1 MNGVAPSDPLDSGIF
16 YSLIKNSPVVLSS
29 VANIDDL
36 NVITADYDPVA
47 HLNEI
52 FTTPGSLSALTA
64 ISSSL
69 TEHVTSL
76 EDSIRALVANQAISD
91 ASSVTRVA
99 SAKADLDELFKN
111 IETVRGRAIAT
122 EQAITAMTADIKRLD
137 ATKRNLTVSMT
148 ALKRLQ
154 MLTTAFEQLK
164 AQCKLRQY
172 RDCAQLLQAVIQ
184 LMAHFRSYRSIDQIA
199 TLSRNVAELQ
209 AQLLEQVCEDFEIT
223 FTKDEVSLRRATLAE
238 GCEVMDAIGDSAR
251 TRLINWFCNTQLRE
265 YRQIF
270 RGSDE
275 AGSLDNISRRYAW
288 LKRILK
294 TYDEEHIY
302 IFPSFWKVNEIL
314 AKTFCD
320 NTREDFKGIL
330 VKTMRADGGKSLDVN
345 LLLRCLQE
353 TLDFEQYLE
362 KRFAVDSRV
371 SIDTVSSRD
380 DRPLIFGKA
389 ISEAFEPYLSLWVDS
404 QEKALAT
411 LLPVFRSQ
419 PIRPPDE
426 EFNTSAVLASSIE
439 LFQFY
444 RVTFAQCAKLS
455 AGAKLY
461 DLSMIFSKYLDAY
474 ADTVLLYRL
483 PDKPGISP
491 PPNDET
497 IIVVLNTA
505 DYCHA
510 LTSQLEDRIKS
521 RIDEEFKAKV
531 NMEKQQDSFMGVVNS
546 AIRALTRKM
555 EAELDP
561 IWREMRNTPWSK
573 LETVGDQSTYVG
585 ELVRVIKAEA
595 VKLLQLIVKEQ
606 YKRAFC
612 DRLVENISTTILAN
626 LMVCKPISEV
636 GAEQMLLDV
645 YSVKKCLEELMTLT
659 AEEGV
664 AAPVT
669 FIKHVSRAIN
679 RIDIVL
685 KVIQVR
691 SSPPEGLVQAYL
703 IHIADKSETNFR
715 KILDIKGL
723 KGRDLSERVEL
734 FHAHKAAYNGLAES
748 NPVMNTLNAS
758 NLNPGA
764 GLPPAISLS
773 SSAAGLVISPK
784 FDAATFGSVLM
795 AGMKEGVDRLGTPGI
810 GGSSTGGGG
819 GTAASSPGASTTQ
832 LNVGVNVADAAKEG
846 VAGLNENLKNFGRFF
861 RSNRFGSI
869 DGK

>member
-1 MNGVAPSDPLDSGIF
+1 MNGVASNDPLDS
-16 YSLIKNSPVVLSS
+16 
-29 VANIDDL
+29 
-36 NVITADYDPVA
+36 ADYDPVA

-52 FTTPGSLSALTA
+52 FATPGSLSSLQSVSSTLSQHVLT
-64 ISSSL
+64 L
-69 TEHVTSL
+69 DDELRT
-76 EDSIRALVANQAISD
+76 LVANQAISD
-91 ASSVTRVA
+91 ASSVSRVA
-99 SAKADLDELFKN
+99 TAKADLDDLFKK
-111 IETVRGRAIAT
+111 IETVRGRAIST
-122 EQAITAMTADIKRLD
+122 EEAITAMTADIKRLD

-184 LMAHFRSYRSIDQIA
+184 LMAHFKSYRSIDQIA

-209 AQLLEQVCEDFEIT
+209 GQLLEQVCEDFEIT
-223 FTKDEVSLRRATLAE
+223 FAKDEVSIRKAMLAE

-265 YRQIF
+265 YRQVF

-294 TYDEEHIY
+294 TYDEEHVY
-302 IFPSFWKVNEIL
+302 IFPGTWKVNEIL
-314 AKTFCD
+314 ARTFCD

-330 VKTMRADGGKSLDVN
+330 VKTMRSDGGKSLDVN

-353 TLDFEQYLE
+353 TLDFEHYLE
-362 KRFAVDSRV
+362 KRFATDGRV

-380 DRPLIFGKA
+380 ERPLIFGKA

-404 QEKALAT
+404 QEKT
-411 LLPVFRSQ
+411 LQAMLPTFRAQ

-426 EFNTSAVLASSIE
+426 EFNVSSVLASSIE

-455 AGAKLY
+455 AGSKLY
-461 DLSMIFSKYLDAY
+461 DLSLIFAKYLDIY
-474 ADTVLLYRL
+474 ADTVLLHHV
-483 PDKPGISP
+483 PDKPGFP
-491 PPNDET
+491 TPNLET
-497 IIVVLNTA
+497 VITILNTA

-510 LTSQLEDRIKS
+510 LTSQLEERIKA
-521 RIDEEFKAKV
+521 RIDDDFKNKV
-531 NMEKQQDSFMGVVNS
+531 NMERQQDTFMSVVNT
-546 AIRALTRKM
+546 AIRALTKKV
-555 EAELDP
+555 ELELEP

-585 ELVRVIKAEA
+585 ELVRVTKEESTK
-595 VKLLQLIVKEQ
+595 VLQVIVKEQ

-626 LMVCKPISEV
+626 LMTCKPISEV

-645 YSVKKCLEELMTLT
+645 YSIKKCLEELMTLT

-664 AAPVT
+664 TAPTT
-669 FIKHVSRAIN
+669 FIKHVARAIS
-679 RIDIVL
+679 RIDTVL

-691 SSPPEGLVQAYL
+691 SSPPEALVQAYF
-703 IHIADKSETNFR
+703 IHIADKSEANFR
-715 KILDIKGL
+715 KILDIKGV
-723 KGRDLSERVEL
+723 KGRDLASLVEL
-734 FHAHKAAYNGLAES
+734 FHAHKPAYDSLAEN
-748 NPVMNTLNAS
+748 NPIMAALNAS
-758 NLNPGA
+758 NVPIA
-764 GLPPAISLS
+764 TAPAISIS
-773 SSAAGLVISPK
+773 STGGGLVISPSLTGK
-784 FDAATFGSVLM
+784 FDAATFGSALM
-795 AGMKEGVDRLGTPGI
+795 QGVKEGVDRLGTPTIVGSA
-810 GGSSTGGGG
+810 GGS
-819 GTAASSPGASTTQ
+819 TAASSPGSSTTQ
-832 LNVGVNVADAAKEG
+832 LNAGVADAAAALGMKDG

-861 RSNRFGSI
+861 RRERFGSM
-869 DGK
+869 DAK

>member
-1 MNGVAPSDPLDSGIF
+1 MNGVAPSDPLDS
-16 YSLIKNSPVVLSS
+16 
-29 VANIDDL
+29 
-36 NVITADYDPVA
+36 ADYDPVA
-47 HLNEI
+47 HLNDI
-52 FTTPGSLSALTA
+52 FTTPGSLAALPSV
-64 ISSSL
+64 SSSL
-69 TEHVTSL
+69 TTHVTSL
-76 EDSIRALVANQAISD
+76 SDTIRTLVANQAISD

-99 SAKADLDELFKN
+99 HAKADLDELFKN

-172 RDCAQLLQAVIQ
+172 RDCAQLLQAVLQ
-184 LMAHFRSYRSIDQIA
+184 LMAHFKSYRSIDQIA
-199 TLSRNVAELQ
+199 TLSRNIAELQ
-209 AQLLEQVCEDFEIT
+209 SQLLEQVCEDFEIT
-223 FTKDEVSLRRATLAE
+223 FTKDEVSIRRAMLAE
-238 GCEVMDAIGDSAR
+238 GCEVMDAVGDSAR

-275 AGSLDNISRRYAW
+275 AGSLDNISRRYSW

-294 TYDEEHIY
+294 TYDEDHVY
-302 IFPSFWKVNEIL
+302 IFPAAWKVNEIL
-314 AKTFCD
+314 ARTFCD
-320 NTREDFKGIL
+320 NTREDFKGTL

-362 KRFAVDSRV
+362 KRFAADTRV
-371 SIDTVSSRD
+371 SIDTISSREEK
-380 DRPLIFGKA
+380 PLIFGKA

-411 LLPVFRSQ
+411 LLPVFKAQ

-439 LFQFY
+439 IFQFY
-444 RVTFAQCAKLS
+444 KVTFAQCAKLS
-455 AGAKLY
+455 AGSKLY
-461 DLSMIFSKYLDAY
+461 DLSVIFAKYLDNYSEA
-474 ADTVLLYRL
+474 VLLYHL
-483 PDKPGISP
+483 PDKPGAAL
-491 PPNDET
+491 PNDET
-497 IIVVLNTA
+497 IVTVLNTA

-510 LTSQLEDRIKS
+510 LTSQLEERIKL
-521 RIDEEFKAKV
+521 RIDEEYKNKV
-531 NMEKQQDSFMGVVNS
+531 NMEKQQDTFMGVVS
-546 AIRALTRKM
+546 IAIRAFTKKI
-555 EAELDP
+555 EIELEP

-595 VKLLQLIVKEQ
+595 AKLLGLIVKEQ

-612 DRLVENISTTILAN
+612 DRLVENIANTILAN
-626 LMVCKPISEV
+626 LMACKPISEV

-659 AEEGV
+659 AEEG
-664 AAPVT
+664 ATAPAT
-669 FIKHVSRAIN
+669 FIKHVSRAIS

-703 IHIADKSETNFR
+703 IHIADKSEPNFR
-715 KILDIKGL
+715 KILDIKGI
-723 KGRDLSERVEL
+723 KGRDLSERIEL
-734 FHAHKAAYNGLAES
+734 FHAHKAAYDSLVES
-748 NPVMNTLNAS
+748 NPVMGLLNAS
-758 NLNPGA
+758 NINTSTVG
-764 GLPPAISLS
+764 GGGMPAIISGGPGGV
-773 SSAAGLVISPK
+773 GLMISPGLSGK
-784 FDAATFGSVLM
+784 FDAATFGSALM
-795 AGMKEGVDRLGTPGI
+795 AGVKEGVDRLGTPGI
-810 GGSSTGGGG
+810 GSVGGSTG
-819 GTAASSPGASTTQ
+819 ANSPGASSTQ
-832 LNVGVNVADAAKEG
+832 LNAGVNVADVAKDG
-846 VAGLNENLKNFGRFF
+846 VAGLNESMKNFGRFF

>member
-1 MNGVAPSDPLDSGIF
+1 MNGVAPSDPLDS
-16 YSLIKNSPVVLSS
+16 
-29 VANIDDL
+29 
-36 NVITADYDPVA
+36 ADYDPVA
-47 HLNEI
+47 HLNDI
-52 FTTPGSLSALTA
+52 FATPGSLSALPSV
-64 ISSSL
+64 SSSL
-69 TEHVTSL
+69 NDHVSNL
-76 EDSIRALVANQAISD
+76 QDDIRTLVANQVISD

-137 ATKRNLTVSMT
+137 STKRNLTVSMT

-164 AQCKLRQY
+164 AQTKFRQY

-209 AQLLEQVCEDFEIT
+209 SQLLEQVCEDFEIT
-223 FTKDEVSLRRATLAE
+223 FTKDEVTLRRAMLSE
-238 GCEVMDAIGDSAR
+238 GCEVMDAVGDSAR

-270 RGSDE
+270 RGSEE

-302 IFPSFWKVNEIL
+302 IFPSFWRVGEIL
-314 AKTFCD
+314 ARTFCD
-320 NTREDFKGIL
+320 NTREDFKGVL
-330 VKTMRADGGKSLDVN
+330 VKAMRMDGGKSLDVN
-345 LLLRCLQE
+345 LLLNCLQE

-404 QEKALAT
+404 QEKTLSN

-419 PIRPPDE
+419 PIRPPDD

-455 AGAKLY
+455 AGSKLY
-461 DLSMIFSKYLDAY
+461 DLSVIFAKYLDGY
-474 ADTVLLYRL
+474 ADTVLLYHL
-483 PDKPGISP
+483 PDKPGMML
-491 PPNDET
+491 PNDET
-497 IIVVLNTA
+497 IITVLNTA

-510 LTSQLEDRIKS
+510 LTSQLEDRIKG

-531 NMEKQQDSFMGVVNS
+531 NMEKQQDTFIGVVS
-546 AIRALTRKM
+546 IAIRALTRKV

-573 LETVGDQSTYVG
+573 LETVGDHSTYVG
-585 ELVRVIKAEA
+585 ELIRVIKEQAEK
-595 VKLLQLIVKEQ
+595 VLNLIVKEQ

-612 DRLVENISTTILAN
+612 DRLVENISNTILAN
-626 LMVCKPISEV
+626 LMACKPISE
-636 GAEQMLLDV
+636 MLLDV
-645 YSVKKCLEELMTLT
+645 YSIKKCLEELMTLT

-664 AAPVT
+664 TAPTT

-679 RIDIVL
+679 RIDTVL

-703 IHIADKSETNFR
+703 IHIADKSEQNFR
-715 KILDIKGL
+715 KILDIKNI
-723 KGRDLSERVEL
+723 KGRDLSERIEL
-734 FHAHKAAYNGLAES
+734 FHAHKAAYDNLPEANPIMNLLNVSNINNQSSGLTA
-748 NPVMNTLNAS
+748 
-758 NLNPGA
+758 PG
-764 GLPPAISLS
+764 ISIS
-773 SSAAGLVISPK
+773 GGPGGLVIAPGLTGK
-784 FDAATFGSVLM
+784 FDAAMLGNALM
-795 AGMKEGVDRLGTPGI
+795 QGMKEGVDRLGTPSNAG
-810 GGSSTGGGG
+810 TGGM
-819 GTAASSPGASTTQ
+819 GTAASSPGASTVQ
-832 LNVGVNVADAAKEG
+832 LNAGVKDVADGMKEG
-846 VAGLNENLKNFGRFF
+846 VAGLNESMKNFGRFF
-861 RSNRFGSI
+861 RSNRFGSM